1 MSGRSS
7 GKTVVQQDRRVHVS
21 GARTVARSKRPNTS
35 VGSTPLYKAEVGM
48 TTSSRK
54 FVGID
59 VAKDKLDIAVLGE
72 KKASQVG
79 NDEAGIASLI
89 KKMQK
94 LAPALIVV
102 EATGG
107 YQRAVVLGLYE
118 AGLPVALVNPSRVR
132 QYARASGLL
141 AKTDKLDAFNLAEFG
156 KQMKPRRFEAKSEEG
171 RYVSDLL
178 ARRRQV
184 EEMLKAEKNRL
195 RTVPPKMRGSVERMI
210 EVLKEEIKQLE
221 KELDQFMKENE
232 DWQEQEDLLK
242 SAKGVGRVTAA
253 TLLADL
259 PELGKLDNKQIA
271 ALVGLAPMNADSG
284 KKKGYRKTKGGRM
297 EVRNVLYMSTLVAT
311 RYNPLIQAQ
320 YQQLLKR
327 GKVKKVAL
335 TACMRKFLT
344 ILNAMMRDQVPFKQR
359 PSA

>member
-1 MSGRSS
+1 
-7 GKTVVQQDRRVHVS
+7 
-21 GARTVARSKRPNTS
+21 
-35 VGSTPLYKAEVGM
+35 M

-79 NDEAGIASLI
+79 NDEAGITKLI
-89 KKMQK
+89 KKMK
-94 LAPALIVV
+94 TLKPALIVV

-118 AGLPVALVNPSRVR
+118 AGLPVAVVNPVRVR

-156 KQMKPRRFEAKSEEG
+156 RQMKPRKFEAKSESE
-171 RYVSDLL
+171 RHVSALL
-178 ARRRQV
+178 VRRRQL
-184 EEMLKAEKNRL
+184 EEMLKAEKSRL
-195 RTVPPKMRGSVERMI
+195 RTVSGEMRGSVERMI
-210 EVLKEEIKQLE
+210 EMLKEEIKRLE
-221 KELDQFMKENE
+221 KELDRFMKENS
-232 DWQEQEDLLK
+232 DWREQEEILT
-242 SAKGVGRVTAA
+242 SAKGVGRITAT
-253 TLLADL
+253 TLLAEL
-259 PELGKLDNKQIA
+259 PELGKLDRKKIA
-271 ALVGLAPMNADSG
+271 ALVGLAPMNFDSG
-284 KKKGYRKTKGGRM
+284 KKRGYRKTKGGRM

-311 RYNPLIQAQ
+311 RYNPLIKAQ
-320 YQQLLKR
+320 YQELQRR

-344 ILNAMMRDQVPFKQR
+344 ILNAMMRDGQPFR
-359 PSA
+359 GSAVS

>member
-1 MSGRSS
+1 
-7 GKTVVQQDRRVHVS
+7 
-21 GARTVARSKRPNTS
+21 
-35 VGSTPLYKAEVGM
+35 M

-72 KKASQVG
+72 TKASQVG
-79 NDEAGIASLI
+79 NDEKGITILL
-89 KKMQK
+89 KKMQVLK
-94 LAPALIVV
+94 PVLIVV

-118 AGLPVALVNPSRVR
+118 AGLPVAVVNPVRVR

-156 KQMKPRRFEAKSEEG
+156 KQMKPRRFEAKSEAG
-171 RYVSDLL
+171 RYVSALL
-178 ARRRQV
+178 VRRRQL
-184 EEMLKAEKNRL
+184 EEMLKAEKSRL
-195 RTVPPKMRGSVERMI
+195 RTVSPKMRPSVERMI
-210 EVLKEEIKQLE
+210 EVLKEEIKRLE
-221 KELDQFMKENE
+221 KDLDQFMKENE
-232 DWQEQEDLLK
+232 NWQAQEEILT
-242 SAKGVGRVTAA
+242 SAKGVGRITAA
-253 TLLADL
+253 TLLAEL
-259 PELGKLDNKQIA
+259 PELGKLDRKKIA

-284 KKKGYRKTKGGRM
+284 KKRGYRKTKGGRM

-320 YQQLLKR
+320 YQELQRR

-344 ILNAMMRDQVPFKQR
+344 ILNAMMRDQQPFR
-359 PSA
+359 YTAVS

>member
-1 MSGRSS
+1 
-7 GKTVVQQDRRVHVS
+7 
-21 GARTVARSKRPNTS
+21 
-35 VGSTPLYKAEVGM
+35 M
-48 TTSSRK
+48 TTSSVK

-59 VAKDKLDIAVLGE
+59 VAKEKLDIAVLGE

-79 NDEAGIASLI
+79 NDETGITKLI
-89 KKMQK
+89 KKMK
-94 LAPALIVV
+94 MLKPTLIVV

-107 YQRAVVLGLYE
+107 YQRVVALGLYE
-118 AGLPVALVNPSRVR
+118 AGLPVAVVNPSRVR

-156 KQMKPRRFEAKSEEG
+156 KQMKPRKYEAKSESE
-171 RYVSDLL
+171 RHVSALL
-178 ARRRQV
+178 VRRRQL
-184 EEMLKAEKNRL
+184 EEMLKAEKSRL
-195 RTVPPKMRGSVERMI
+195 RTVPTAMRPSIERMI
-210 EVLKEEIKQLE
+210 EVLKGEIKQLE
-221 KELDQFMKENE
+221 KELDKFMKENE
-232 DWQEQEDLLK
+232 EWQAQEQILT

-253 TLLADL
+253 TLLAEL
-259 PELGKLDNKQIA
+259 PELGKLDRKKIA

-284 KKKGYRKTKGGRM
+284 KKRGYRKTKGGRM

-311 RYNPLIQAQ
+311 RYNPLIQVQ

-344 ILNAMMRDQVPFKQR
+344 ILNAMMRDKVPFRQMVT
-359 PSA
+359 A

>member
-1 MSGRSS
+1 
-7 GKTVVQQDRRVHVS
+7 
-21 GARTVARSKRPNTS
+21 
-35 VGSTPLYKAEVGM
+35 M

-94 LAPALIVV
+94 LAPHLIVV

-118 AGLPVALVNPSRVR
+118 AGLPVAMVNPVRVR
-132 QYARASGLL
+132 NFARAHGLL

-156 KQMKPRRFEAKSEEG
+156 KQMKPRRFEAKSEAG
-171 RYVSDLL
+171 RDVSALL
-178 ARRRQV
+178 VRRQQL
-184 EEMLKAEKNRL
+184 EEMLKAEKSRL

-210 EVLKEEIKQLE
+210 ETLKEEIKRLE
-221 KELDQFMKENE
+221 KELDDFMKENE
-232 DWQEQEDLLK
+232 DWQAQEQILT

-253 TLLADL
+253 TLLAEL
-259 PELGKLDNKQIA
+259 PELGKLNRKKIA
-271 ALVGLAPMNADSG
+271 ALVGVAPMNADSG
-284 KKKGYRKTKGGRM
+284 KKKGYRKTRGGRM

-311 RYNPLIQAQ
+311 RYNPLIQAE

-344 ILNAMMRDQVPFKQR
+344 ILNAMMRDKVTFRQTL
-359 PSA
+359 SA

>member
-1 MSGRSS
+1 
-7 GKTVVQQDRRVHVS
+7 
-21 GARTVARSKRPNTS
+21 
-35 VGSTPLYKAEVGM
+35 M
-48 TTSSRK
+48 TTSSGK

-59 VAKDKLDIAVLGE
+59 VAKEKLDIAVLGE
-72 KKASQVG
+72 TKASQVT
-79 NDEAGIASLI
+79 NDEKGITSLV

-94 LAPALIVV
+94 LAPGLIVI

-118 AGLPVALVNPSRVR
+118 AGLPVAVVNPARVR
-132 QYARASGLL
+132 QYARACGLL

-156 KQMKPRRFEAKSEEG
+156 KQVKPRQFEAKSEAG
-171 RYVSDLL
+171 RYASALL
-178 ARRRQV
+178 VRRRQV
-184 EEMLKAEKNRL
+184 EEMLKAEKSRL
-195 RTVPPKMRGSVERMI
+195 RTVHADMRASLERTI
-210 EVLKEEIKQLE
+210 EVMKEEIKHLE
-221 KELDQFMKENE
+221 KDLDRFMKEHA
-232 DWQEQEDLLK
+232 DWQEQEQILC

-253 TLLADL
+253 TLLAEL
-259 PELGKLDNKQIA
+259 PELGKLDRKKIA

-284 KKKGYRKTKGGRM
+284 KKRGYRKTKGGRM

-311 RYNPLIQAQ
+311 RFNPLIQAQ

-344 ILNAMMRDQVPFKQR
+344 ILNAMMRDKVPFR
-359 PSA
+359 HTVIA

>member
-1 MSGRSS
+1 
-7 GKTVVQQDRRVHVS
+7 
-21 GARTVARSKRPNTS
+21 
-35 VGSTPLYKAEVGM
+35 M
-48 TTSSRK
+48 TTSSGK

-72 KKASQVG
+72 TKASQVT
-79 NDEAGIASLI
+79 NDEKGIISLV

-94 LAPALIVV
+94 LAPDLIVV

-118 AGLPVALVNPSRVR
+118 AGLPVAVVNPARVR

-141 AKTDKLDAFNLAEFG
+141 AKTDKLDAFTLAEFG
-156 KQMKPRRFEAKSEEG
+156 KQMKPRRFEAKSEAG
-171 RYVSDLL
+171 RYVSALL
-178 ARRRQV
+178 VRRRQL
-184 EEMLKAEKNRL
+184 EEMLKAEKSRL
-195 RTVPPKMRGSVERMI
+195 RTVSAAMRPSVERMI

-221 KELDQFMKENE
+221 KELGKFMKENE
-232 DWQEQEDLLK
+232 EWQAQEQILT

-253 TLLADL
+253 TLLAEL
-259 PELGKLDNKQIA
+259 PELGKLDRKKIA
-271 ALVGLAPMNADSG
+271 ALVGVAPMNLDSG
-284 KKKGYRKTKGGRM
+284 KKRGYRKTKGGRM

-344 ILNAMMRDQVPFKQR
+344 ILNAMMRDKTSFRQIA
-359 PSA
+359 SA

>member
-1 MSGRSS
+1 
-7 GKTVVQQDRRVHVS
+7 
-21 GARTVARSKRPNTS
+21 
-35 VGSTPLYKAEVGM
+35 M

-94 LAPALIVV
+94 LAPHLIVV

-118 AGLPVALVNPSRVR
+118 AGLPVAMVNPVRVR
-132 QYARASGLL
+132 NFARAHGLL

-156 KQMKPRRFEAKSEEG
+156 KQMKPRRFEAKSEAG
-171 RYVSDLL
+171 RDVSALL
-178 ARRRQV
+178 VRRQQL
-184 EEMLKAEKNRL
+184 EEMLKAEKSRL

-210 EVLKEEIKQLE
+210 ETLKEEIKRLE
-221 KELDQFMKENE
+221 KELDDFMKENE
-232 DWQEQEDLLK
+232 DWQAQEQILT

-253 TLLADL
+253 TLLAEL
-259 PELGKLDNKQIA
+259 PELGKLNRKKIA
-271 ALVGLAPMNADSG
+271 ALVGVAPMNADSG
-284 KKKGYRKTKGGRM
+284 KKKGYRKTRGGRM

-320 YQQLLKR
+320 YQELLRR

-344 ILNAMMRDQVPFKQR
+344 ILNAMMRDKVPFRQTVIT
-359 PSA
+359 

>member
-1 MSGRSS
+1 
-7 GKTVVQQDRRVHVS
+7 
-21 GARTVARSKRPNTS
+21 
-35 VGSTPLYKAEVGM
+35 M

-79 NDEAGIASLI
+79 NDEVGIAKLI
-89 KKMQK
+89 KMLEALKPQ
-94 LAPALIVV
+94 LIVV

-118 AGLPVALVNPSRVR
+118 AGLPVAMVNPVRVR
-132 QYARASGLL
+132 NFARAHGLL

-156 KQMKPRRFEAKSEEG
+156 KQMKPRRFEAKSEAG
-171 RYVSDLL
+171 RDVSALL
-178 ARRRQV
+178 VRRRQL
-184 EEMLKAEKNRL
+184 EEMLKAEKSRL
-195 RTVPPKMRGSVERMI
+195 RTVPPKMRGSVERKI
-210 EVLKEEIKQLE
+210 ETLKEEIKRLE
-221 KELDQFMKENE
+221 KEQDDFMKENE
-232 DWQEQEDLLK
+232 DWQAQEQILT

-253 TLLADL
+253 TLLAEL
-259 PELGKLDNKQIA
+259 PELGKLNRKKIA
-271 ALVGLAPMNADSG
+271 ALVGVAPMNADSG
-284 KKKGYRKTKGGRM
+284 KKKGYRKTRGGRM

-344 ILNAMMRDQVPFKQR
+344 ILNAMMRDKVPFRQMVT
-359 PSA
+359 A

>member
-1 MSGRSS
+1 
-7 GKTVVQQDRRVHVS
+7 
-21 GARTVARSKRPNTS
+21 
-35 VGSTPLYKAEVGM
+35 M

-72 KKASQVG
+72 TKASQVG
-79 NDEAGIASLI
+79 NDEKGITSLL
-89 KKMQK
+89 KKLQELK
-94 LAPALIVV
+94 PTLIVV

-107 YQRAVVLGLYE
+107 YQRAVVLRLYE
-118 AGLPVALVNPSRVR
+118 AGLPVAVVNPVRVR

-156 KQMKPRRFEAKSEEG
+156 KQMKPRKYEAKSESE
-171 RYVSDLL
+171 RYVSALL
-178 ARRRQV
+178 VRRRQL
-184 EEMLKAEKNRL
+184 EEMLKAEKSRL
-195 RTVPPKMRGSVERMI
+195 RTVPSAMRNSVERMI

-221 KELDQFMKENE
+221 KELDKFMKENE
-232 DWQEQEDLLK
+232 DWQTQEQILT

-253 TLLADL
+253 TLLAEL
-259 PELGKLDNKQIA
+259 PELGKLDRKKIA
-271 ALVGLAPMNADSG
+271 ALVGLAPMNFDSG
-284 KKKGYRKTKGGRM
+284 KKRGYRKTKGGRM

-320 YQQLLKR
+320 YQELQRR

-344 ILNAMMRDQVPFKQR
+344 ILNAMMRDQQPFR
-359 PSA
+359 YTATA

>member
-1 MSGRSS
+1 
-7 GKTVVQQDRRVHVS
+7 
-21 GARTVARSKRPNTS
+21 
-35 VGSTPLYKAEVGM
+35 M

-79 NDEAGIASLI
+79 NDEKGIASLI
-89 KKMQK
+89 KKMQE
-94 LAPALIVV
+94 LAPKLIVV

-118 AGLPVALVNPSRVR
+118 AGLPVAVVNPSRVR
-132 QYARASGLL
+132 QFARAQGLL
-141 AKTDKLDAFNLAEFG
+141 AKTDKLDAFNLAQFG
-156 KQMKPRRFEAKSEEG
+156 KQVKPRRFEAKSEAG
-171 RYVSDLL
+171 NQLSALL
-178 ARRRQV
+178 TRRRQV

-195 RTVPPKMRGSVERMI
+195 RTVPASMRSSVERMI
-210 EVLKEEIKQLE
+210 EVLKAEIKQLE
-221 KELDQFMKENE
+221 KELDRFMKENE
-232 DWQEQEDLLK
+232 DWQEQEELLT

-253 TLLADL
+253 TLLAEL

-271 ALVGLAPMNADSG
+271 ALVGVAPMNSDSG
-284 KKKGYRKTKGGRM
+284 KKRGYRRTRGGRVG
-297 EVRNVLYMSTLVAT
+297 VRNVLYMSTLVAT
-311 RYNPLIQAQ
+311 RYNPTIKPH
-320 YQQLLKR
+320 YQKMLKR

-344 ILNAMMRDQVPFKQR
+344 ILNAMIRDKTPFRQTVP
-359 PSA
+359 A

>member
-1 MSGRSS
+1 
-7 GKTVVQQDRRVHVS
+7 
-21 GARTVARSKRPNTS
+21 
-35 VGSTPLYKAEVGM
+35 M

-72 KKASQVG
+72 TKAIQMG
-79 NDEAGIASLI
+79 NDEKGITSLL
-89 KKMQK
+89 KKMQVLK
-94 LAPALIVV
+94 PVLIVV

-118 AGLPVALVNPSRVR
+118 AGLPVAVVNPVRVR

-156 KQMKPRRFEAKSEEG
+156 KQMKPRRFEAKSEAG
-171 RYVSDLL
+171 RDVSALL
-178 ARRRQV
+178 VRRRQL
-184 EEMLKAEKNRL
+184 EEMLKAEKSRL
-195 RTVPPKMRGSVERMI
+195 RTVSPKMRGSVERMI
-210 EVLKEEIKQLE
+210 ESLKEEIKRLE
-221 KELDQFMKENE
+221 KDLDQFMKENE
-232 DWQEQEDLLK
+232 EWQAQEQILT
-242 SAKGVGRVTAA
+242 SAKGVGRITAT
-253 TLLADL
+253 TLLAEL
-259 PELGKLDNKQIA
+259 PELGKLDRKKIA
-271 ALVGLAPMNADSG
+271 SLVGLAPMNADSG
-284 KKKGYRKTKGGRM
+284 KKRGYRKTKGGRM

-320 YQQLLKR
+320 YQELQRR

-344 ILNAMMRDQVPFKQR
+344 ILNAMMRDQQPFR
-359 PSA
+359 YTAVS